1 MKIALFLIMCSGV
14 AGECMPPHHFNTYT
28 NFYDCFENGYKESLI
43 KTQEVGKEQVNE
55 HQIYIKFNCVEQP
68 LEQEEKGSKINV

>member
-43 KTQEVGKEQVNE
+43 KTQEV
-55 HQIYIKFNCVEQP
+55 
-68 LEQEEKGSKINV
+68 

>member
-28 NFYDCFENGYKESLI
+28 NFYDCFEAGYTESLR
-43 KTQEVGKEQVNE
+43 KTNKGETKCLKDYT
-55 HQIYIKFNCVEQP
+55 QI
-68 LEQEEKGSKINV
+68 